1 MGESTM
7 LDETLKHAKQ
17 KTVGVK
23 QTLRALEKGSVQ
35 CIYIAEDADAHV
47 TRPIIELCRNQKVE
61 IVRVPTM
68 QELGKACSIQV
79 GAAVAAIL
87 SE

>member
-1 MGESTM
+1 M
-7 LDETLKHAKQ
+7 LDETLKHARQ

-23 QTLRALEKGSVQ
+23 QTLRAIEKGSVK
-35 CIYIAEDADAHV
+35 CIFIAEDADAHV
-47 TRPIIELCRNQKVE
+47 TRPIIELCRDQKVE

-68 QELGKACSIQV
+68 LELGKACSIQV

>member
-1 MGESTM
+1 M
-7 LDETLKHAKQ
+7 LDEALKRAKQ

-35 CIYIAEDADAHV
+35 CIFVAEDADAHV

>member
-1 MGESTM
+1 M

-23 QTLRALEKGSVQ
+23 QTLRAMEKGSVK
-35 CIYIAEDADAHV
+35 CIFIAEDADAHV
-47 TRPIIELCRNQKVE
+47 TRPIIELGQRQKVE
-61 IVRVPTM
+61 IIRVSTM
-68 QELGKACSIQV
+68 QELGKACNIQV
-79 GAAVAAIL
+79 GAAVAAII

>member
-1 MGESTM
+1 M
-7 LDETLKHAKQ
+7 LDETLKHARQ

-23 QTLRALEKGSVQ
+23 QTLRAIEKGSVK
-35 CIYIAEDADAHV
+35 CIFIAEDAEAHV
-47 TRPIIELCRNQKVE
+47 TRPIIELCRDQKVR

-68 QELGKACSIQV
+68 LELGKACSIQV
-79 GAAVAAIL
+79 GAAVGAIL

>member
-1 MGESTM
+1 M
-7 LDETLKHAKQ
+7 LDETLKHARQ

-23 QTLRALEKGSVQ
+23 QTLRAIEKGSVK
-35 CIYIAEDADAHV
+35 CIFIAEDADAHV
-47 TRPIIELCRNQKVE
+47 TRPIIELCRDQKVE

-68 QELGKACSIQV
+68 LELGKACSIQV
-79 GAAVAAIL
+79 GAAVAAVL